1 MLYCIILRHHIL
13 QGSVTYLSPFCFAA
27 TEYVE
32 TSMSYSRQRGN
43 LSILESE
50 YLVGAVN
57 CLSFYYYMSG
67 EDVGRLNVYIVGQD
81 EETSLPWRLAGNQGN
96 EWKIAQVAIDAAQG
110 FKVSI
115 LVTKR

>member
-1 MLYCIILRHHIL
+1 MFSITRLVDNGDLMLCEVEVREE
-13 QGSVTYLSPFCFAA
+13 A

-43 LSILESE
+43 LSILEVR

-81 EETSLPWRLAGNQGN
+81 EETSFAYG
-96 EWKIAQVAIDAAQG
+96 D
-110 FKVSI
+110 
-115 LVTKR
+115 